1 MPPSSTPARAL
12 RAAASSHLI
21 SARTAGAAS
30 SCRRPLHHRFSP
42 RHSSLSPSPLILHHY
57 RSLNT
62 TAHSQRSHP
71 PRSHDRGPPSAE
83 ETQTDF
89 HKLDVLANMPAPT
102 TAIDATFDDGF
113 SLNSG
118 LHVSN
123 AGVLLVA
130 GDAFKWRPWI
140 RDDQA
145 AAAAADSGVEG
156 GETKKKKADKLRDQ
170 RGMWECDQSAWG
182 ALEVVW
188 PKPDLLI
195 IGTGATVV
203 PISPTTR
210 KHINDLGIR
219 LEVSDTRNAA
229 AQFNLLATERG
240 VQQVAAA
247 LIPIGW
253 KEGR

>member
-1 MPPSSTPARAL
+1 MPPSTPARAL
-12 RAAASSHLI
+12 RAASSYLI

-30 SCRRPLHHRFSP
+30 SCRPLHHRFSP
-42 RHSSLSPSPLILHHY
+42 RHSSLSPSPLILHHC

-140 RDDQA
+140 RDEEGA
-145 AAAAADSGVEG
+145 AAAAGDGVEG
-156 GETKKKKADKLRDQ
+156 GKKVAGGSKGKLRDQ

-182 ALEVVW
+182 VLEVVW
-188 PKPDLLI
+188 PKPGESSD
-195 IGTGATVV
+195 
-203 PISPTTR
+203 
-210 KHINDLGIR
+210 
-219 LEVSDTRNAA
+219 EV
-229 AQFNLLATERG
+229 
-240 VQQVAAA
+240 
-247 LIPIGW
+247 
-253 KEGR
+253 

>member
-1 MPPSSTPARAL
+1 MLL
-12 RAAASSHLI
+12 RN
-21 SARTAGAAS
+21 
-30 SCRRPLHHRFSP
+30 
-42 RHSSLSPSPLILHHY
+42 
-57 RSLNT
+57 LNT

-140 RDDQA
+140 RDE
-145 AAAAADSGVEG
+145 AAAADSGVEG
-156 GETKKKKADKLRDQ
+156 GTKKVAGGSSKGTLRDQ

-188 PKPDLLI
+188 PKPGEFSDEAWI
-195 IGTGATVV
+195 IGG
-203 PISPTTR
+203 
-210 KHINDLGIR
+210 
-219 LEVSDTRNAA
+219 
-229 AQFNLLATERG
+229 
-240 VQQVAAA
+240 
-247 LIPIGW
+247 
-253 KEGR
+253 

>member
-1 MPPSSTPARAL
+1 MPPASAARAL
-12 RAAASSHLI
+12 RASSQWSSRAVSPHSQPLLRLSQHRSLAPFAARHA
-21 SARTAGAAS
+21 ARTFATTPANS
-30 SCRRPLHHRFSP
+30 
-42 RHSSLSPSPLILHHY
+42 
-57 RSLNT
+57 RS
-62 TAHSQRSHP
+62 RP
-71 PRSHDRGPPSAE
+71 PRSHDRGPPSSE

-89 HKLDVLANMPAPT
+89 DKLDVLANMPAPT

-113 SLNSG
+113 AMNSG
-118 LHVSN
+118 LHITG

-140 RDDQA
+140 REGRKEGTV
-145 AAAAADSGVEG
+145 ADGGVGDGAEAGRSGVTVG
-156 GETKKKKADKLRDQ
+156 TTGKLRDD

-195 IGTGATVV
+195 IGTGASVV
-203 PISPTTR
+203 PVSPTTR

-247 LIPIGW
+247 LVPIGW
-253 KEGR
+253 EEGR

>member
-1 MPPSSTPARAL
+1 MPPSPTFRAL
-12 RAAASSHLI
+12 RAATTHLRP
-21 SARTAGAAS
+21 ATALHRAT
-30 SCRRPLHHRFSP
+30 RRPQHIQSRLRSTP
-42 RHSSLSPSPLILHHY
+42 RTFTTTPSLL
-57 RSLNT
+57 RS
-62 TAHSQRSHP
+62 RP
-71 PRSHDRGPPSAE
+71 PQTHDRGPPSSE

-89 HKLDVLANMPAPT
+89 DKLDVLANMPAPT

-113 SLNSG
+113 AMNSG
-118 LHVSN
+118 LQISG

-140 RDDQA
+140 REHRREGTVAEGAVGNDVKG
-145 AAAAADSGVEG
+145 GVAG
-156 GETKKKKADKLRDQ
+156 GTGTLRNE
-170 RGMWECDQSAWG
+170 RGMWECDRTAWG

-195 IGTGATVV
+195 IGTGASVV
-203 PISPTTR
+203 PVSPTTR

-247 LIPIGW
+247 LVPIGW

>member
-1 MPPSSTPARAL
+1 MPPSTPARAL
-12 RAAASSHLI
+12 RAASSHL
-21 SARTAGAAS
+21 SARTAGAS
-30 SCRRPLHHRFSP
+30 SCRPLHHRFSP
-42 RHSSLSPSPLILHHY
+42 RYTSPLLL
-57 RSLNT
+57 RNLNT

-140 RDDQA
+140 RDEEGA
-145 AAAAADSGVEG
+145 AAAAGDGVEG
-156 GETKKKKADKLRDQ
+156 GKKVAGGSKGKLRDQ

-182 ALEVVW
+182 VLEVVW

>member
-1 MPPSSTPARAL
+1 MPPSTPARAL
-12 RAAASSHLI
+12 RAASSHL
-21 SARTAGAAS
+21 SARTAPSFAGAAAS
-30 SCRRPLHHRFSP
+30 SSSSSCRPLHRFSP
-42 RHSSLSPSPLILHHY
+42 RYSLLL
-57 RSLNT
+57 RNLNT

-140 RDDQA
+140 RDDEAAA
-145 AAAAADSGVEG
+145 AAAAADGGVEG
-156 GETKKKKADKLRDQ
+156 GTKKKVAAGGSSSSSSSKGKLRDQ

-188 PKPDLLI
+188 PKPGEFSDEAWM
-195 IGTGATVV
+195 TG
-203 PISPTTR
+203 
-210 KHINDLGIR
+210 G
-219 LEVSDTRNAA
+219 
-229 AQFNLLATERG
+229 
-240 VQQVAAA
+240 
-247 LIPIGW
+247 
-253 KEGR
+253 